1 MPSGRIMLIPSNS
14 TTWHVIL
21 AKLNTLKNT
30 TSLFCDILILCLGVQ
45 PVCIFEQIHFHVV
58 KNHSYPRFQKKNN
71 VKNSQDQHF
80 PKHPEKEERIEE
92 VCEEAQGKF

>member
-45 PVCIFEQIHFHVV
+45 SVCIFEQIHFHVV
-58 KNHSYPRFQKKNN
+58 KNHSYRRFQKKKKNNN

-80 PKHPEKEERIEE
+80 PKHPVR
-92 VCEEAQGKF
+92 